1 MDLTHKIVRR
11 LLRDDEVGFSRNK
24 NFDAYEDPKVQRAV
38 RIYHHLESIEEDLL
52 ELAPGGDVIL
62 EAVDQQQGPDETLA
76 LKLTFADSDARR
88 VSFVKPKE
96 WALLLENDRV
106 ASILREL
113 VEEADEQTRQVIEES
128 FERFDELQ

>member
-1 MDLTHKIVRR
+1 MDLTYKIVRR

-62 EAVDQQQGPDETLA
+62 EAVDQERPDETLA

-106 ASILREL
+106 ASILSEL
-113 VEEADEQTRQVIEES
+113 VEEADDETRRVIEES
-128 FERFDELQ
+128 FKRFDKLQ

>member
-1 MDLTHKIVRR
+1 MDLTYKIVRR

-24 NFDAYEDPKVQRAV
+24 NFDAYEDPTVQRAV

-62 EAVDQQQGPDETLA
+62 DAVDRNADDRLA
-76 LKLTFADSDARR
+76 LKLTFGDSEARR
-88 VSFVKPKE
+88 VAYLKPRE

-106 ASILREL
+106 SSILRKL
-113 VEEADEQTRQVIEES
+113 IQEADEHTRRVIEES
-128 FERFDELQ
+128 FETIDNWN

>member
-1 MDLTHKIVRR
+1 MDLTYRIVRR

-24 NFDAYEDPKVQRAV
+24 NFDAYEDPTVQRAV

-52 ELAPGGDVIL
+52 ELAPGGSVML
-62 EAVDQQQGPDETLA
+62 EAVDRRSEDRLA

-88 VSFVKPKE
+88 VSVLKPKE

-106 ASILREL
+106 SSILREL
-113 VEEADEQTRQVIEES
+113 LDDADDETRRVVEETIES
-128 FERFDELQ
+128 FDSN